1 MPRYDCFYVGTA
13 HPKKYLEINRM
24 AEDLKPELPRQ
35 FIYPYIPSVLKYVY
49 HKVTAKEYRHARYR
63 DFQKVKLSG
72 ADIMK
77 GMEVST
83 CILDAPQGGQT
94 GLTLRCFEC
103 MGAKRKLITTNVD
116 IVNYDFYRASN
127 ILVYPGTIEERKAFF
142 ENSYEELPEELYRK
156 YSMNSWM
163 KRLLSGEESQ
173 KLPENH

>member
-1 MPRYDCFYVGTA
+1 
-13 HPKKYLEINRM
+13 
-24 AEDLKPELPRQ
+24 
-35 FIYPYIPSVLKYVY
+35 
-49 HKVTAKEYRHARYR
+49 
-63 DFQKVKLSG
+63 
-72 ADIMK
+72 MK

-142 ENSYEELPEELYRK
+142 ENPYEDLPEELYRK

>member
-1 MPRYDCFYVGTA
+1 M
-13 HPKKYLEINRM
+13 
-24 AEDLKPELPRQ
+24 
-35 FIYPYIPSVLKYVY
+35 KYVY

-77 GMEVST
+77 GMEVSA

-103 MGAKRKLITTNVD
+103 MGRAENGTTNVD

-127 ILVYPGTIEERKAFF
+127 ILVYPG
-142 ENSYEELPEELYRK
+142 
-156 YSMNSWM
+156 
-163 KRLLSGEESQ
+163 Q
-173 KLPENH
+173 

>member
-1 MPRYDCFYVGTA
+1 M
-13 HPKKYLEINRM
+13 
-24 AEDLKPELPRQ
+24 
-35 FIYPYIPSVLKYVY
+35 
-49 HKVTAKEYRHARYR
+49 
-63 DFQKVKLSG
+63 
-72 ADIMK
+72 
-77 GMEVST
+77 
-83 CILDAPQGGQT
+83 
-94 GLTLRCFEC
+94 
-103 MGAKRKLITTNVD
+103 ITTNVD